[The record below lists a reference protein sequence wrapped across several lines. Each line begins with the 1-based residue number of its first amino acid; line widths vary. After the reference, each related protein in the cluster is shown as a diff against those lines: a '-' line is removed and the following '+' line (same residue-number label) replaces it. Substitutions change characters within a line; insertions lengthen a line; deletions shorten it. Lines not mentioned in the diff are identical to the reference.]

1 MTQPESPSRSTE
13 SQSTDASD
21 RSTFLQGI
29 EFITGPDPNLGS
41 FLLTVGSVT
50 CVFIALFQFT
60 MPSPA
65 SHLLTAGV
73 IVITVVSAGFAAL
86 LDSLDYFD
94 QSSESTASAASES
107 KSKAKAKP
115 WVPEGPVSAPLPPMI
130 NFDEEL
136 SELQDHFD
144 GELPSQLTA
153 FIEDYR
159 RLKTSP
165 TNRMTIASDLRAD
178 LNPVGAILDEGT
190 PEYDLYQRISDGLF
204 RYIGDSADHLA
215 VTEVESTTE
224 AGQPKGIEA
233 LAGELAVFDFS
244 VQNDGEATDVDIV
257 ARFYD
262 GDDLL
267 STRTASLKA
276 VRPGATQT
284 ASTKIY
290 VPESADRVQVDARP
304 A

>member
-1 MTQPESPSRSTE
+1 MTQSEPRSRSTD
-13 SQSTDASD
+13 SQSADSSD

-94 QSSESTASAASES
+94 QSSESTAPATSES
-107 KSKAKAKP
+107 KPKRKP
-115 WVPEGPVSAPLPPMI
+115 WVPEEPVSAPLPPMI

-136 SELQDHFD
+136 GELQEHFD

-153 FIEDYR
+153 FVEDYR
-159 RLKTSP
+159 RLKTNP

-178 LNPVGAILDEGT
+178 LNPIGAILDEGT
-190 PEYDLYQRISDGLF
+190 REYDLYQQISDGLF
-204 RYIGDSADHLA
+204 RYIGDSADHLT
-215 VTEVESTTE
+215 VTEVESSTE
-224 AGQPKGIEA
+224 AGQPQGIES
-233 LAGELAVFDFS
+233 LAGELGVFDFS
-244 VQNDGEATDVDIV
+244 VQNDGETTDVEIV

-267 STRTASLKA
+267 STRTASLQA
-276 VRPGATQT
+276 VRPGATKT
-284 ASTKIY
+284 TSTKIY
-290 VPESADRVQVDARP
+290 VPESADRVRVDARP